1 MVTIGAMNRHKDTI
15 LILPVKPVVQANNY
29 ECGVACVQTI
39 LSSKGIRSNRLG
51 LKKVLG
57 TSRAYGTLPSK
68 IKAYLSTFDFKV
80 KEKYGATLENIEA
93 ELSKGRV
100 CLVAY
105 QAWGAKKYFESLQS
119 GHYSVVFGVEEGYLW
134 LADPNVRGS
143 RVRYKKGVRKIK
155 KEVFEARWKD
165 VDGKK
170 KLYDHWY
177 LAI

>member
-1 MVTIGAMNRHKDTI
+1 MVTIGAMNGEKDSI

-39 LSSKGIRSNRLG
+39 LGTKGIRSNRLG

-57 TSRAYGTLPSK
+57 TSRVYGTLPRK
-68 IKAYLSTFDFKV
+68 IKAYLSTFDFVV
-80 KEKYGATLENIEA
+80 KEKHRASLSSIEA
-93 ELSKGRV
+93 ELKKGRM

-119 GHYSVVFGVEEGYLW
+119 GHYSVVFGIEDGFLW
-134 LADPNVRGS
+134 LADPNVKGS
-143 RVRYKKGVRKIK
+143 RVRYKRGIRKIK

-165 VDGKK
+165 EDGKK

-177 LAI
+177 LAL